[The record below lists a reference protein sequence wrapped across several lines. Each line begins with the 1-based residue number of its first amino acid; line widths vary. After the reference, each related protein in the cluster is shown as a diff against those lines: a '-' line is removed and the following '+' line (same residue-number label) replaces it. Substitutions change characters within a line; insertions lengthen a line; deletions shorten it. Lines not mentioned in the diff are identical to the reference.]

1 MRTVVATVFSLVLML
16 TASGPVFSQANPSA
30 PQLAVPP
37 QPPAAASAPA
47 PLPDTN
53 QGMAALQRASAGNRY
68 LFVFFHNTMDQK
80 TDALWSVFQ
89 GAMAKAGLRA
99 ESISINILDENEKPI
114 VDHFGVSRAPMPLV
128 LAIAPNGAVMGGYPT
143 SFNESQL
150 LQAFGSPA
158 MERTLK
164 ALQDRKLVLICIQNQ
179 STQSNQAALQG
190 VNEFRADP
198 QFGPATEVVTF
209 DPADPA
215 EAPFLS
221 RLQIDPTVTVAQTV
235 MMVPPGSVVGKF
247 MAGTTKTM
255 LLSKLQTSGACGPGG
270 CGPGGCGPGGC
281 APGSAPQT
289 QAQEKPGVVAKI
301 KSAFGK

>member
-1 MRTVVATVFSLVLML
+1 MRTVVAIVVSLVLML
-16 TASGPVFSQANPSA
+16 TVSAPVSSQANPPS
-30 PQLAVPP
+30 PQIAVVP

-53 QGMAALQRASAGNRY
+53 KGMAALQRASAGNRY
-68 LFVFFHNTMDQK
+68 LFVFFHNTMDQT
-80 TDALWSVFQ
+80 TDALWGVFQ
-89 GAMAKAGLRA
+89 AAMAKAGPRA
-99 ESISINILDENEKPI
+99 DSLSINILDANEKPI

-128 LAIAPNGAVMGGYPT
+128 LAIAPNGAVMGGFPT
-143 SFNESQL
+143 NFNETQL
-150 LQAFGSPA
+150 LGAFGSPA

-164 ALQDRKLVLICIQNQ
+164 ALQSQKLVLICVQNQ

-190 VNEFRADP
+190 VDEFRADP
-198 QFGPATEVVTF
+198 QFGPATEVVSF

-215 EAPFLS
+215 EAQFVS
-221 RLQIDPTVTVAQTV
+221 RLQIDPTANVAQTV
-235 MMVPPGSVVGKF
+235 MMVPPGAVVGKF
-247 MAGTTKTM
+247 MAGTTKSM
-255 LLSKLQTSGACGPGG
+255 LISKLQSSGG
-270 CGPGGCGPGGC
+270 CGPGGCAGGKCGPGGC